1 MGLSHVSSRAPE
13 LRERAHRQ
21 DPKPRSFVENRNH
34 LRDFQTQARIV
45 GRAPA
50 FLRSIEKLPAIARS
64 GAAVLISGES
74 GTGKELIARAIH
86 YMSDR
91 APYAFVAINCGSFPD
106 SLLESELFGHERGAF
121 TNAYARRDGLF
132 AQADGGTL
140 FLDEVDSLSPKAQV
154 DLLRVLQEKKF
165 RTLGSNAE
173 RECDLRFVAATNAA
187 IGPLVEAGTFRA
199 DLFYR
204 LCVFS
209 ITLPPLRER
218 REDIPILADHLVQK
232 HTPANRQLPVLTPE
246 VQAAMLEYN
255 WPGNVRELENAVIRG
270 VYLSTTGTIDVED
283 LGISAAGRKTP
294 AQPHPLCF
302 KEAKREAVETFEMA
316 YLGRLMSQY
325 RGNITNA
332 ARAAGKDRRDLGK
345 LLKKYRLDPKDFL
358 FRRGIA

>member
-1 MGLSHVSSRAPE
+1 MLVA
-13 LRERAHRQ
+13 
-21 DPKPRSFVENRNH
+21 
-34 LRDFQTQARIV
+34 
-45 GRAPA
+45 
-50 FLRSIEKLPAIARS
+50 
-64 GAAVLISGES
+64 GES

-91 APYAFVAINCGSFPD
+91 APFAFVAINCGSFPD

-173 RECDLRFVAATNAA
+173 RECDLRFLAATNAT
-187 IGPLVEAGTFRA
+187 IGPLVDAGTFRA

-218 REDIPILADHLVQK
+218 REDIPMLADHLLQK
-232 HTPANRQLPVLTPE
+232 HAPANRQLPVLTPE
-246 VQAAMLEYN
+246 AQAAMLEYN

-270 VYLSTTGTIDVED
+270 IYLSTTGTIDIED
-283 LGISAAGRKTP
+283 LGITATVRTRATHV
-294 AQPHPLCF
+294 HPLSF
-302 KEAKREAVETFEMA
+302 KDAKREAVAMFELD
-316 YLGRLMSQY
+316 YLGRLMSLY

-358 FRRGIA
+358 LRRGIA